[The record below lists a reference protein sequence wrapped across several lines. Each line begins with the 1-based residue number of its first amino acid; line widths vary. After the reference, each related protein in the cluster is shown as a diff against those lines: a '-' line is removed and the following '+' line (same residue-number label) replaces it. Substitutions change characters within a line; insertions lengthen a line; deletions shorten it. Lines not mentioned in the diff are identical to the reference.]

1 MKSGNIGSH
10 HKMSARNRGSFKLG
24 TVLLF
29 WISVQV
35 IDVQGREHLKGLCPY
50 RCHCRRLVVNCTNAD
65 INRPLSLPINTRTLI
80 LDGNRIDQL
89 TSTYFR
95 GLKNLQVLSIKSNNL
110 SSIDPTSFQGLPS
123 LQQVY
128 CGDNHLTSLH
138 PDTFKETRQLTLLS
152 LAGNALTLTAI
163 NDSLQYLGNLEKFF
177 LHR

>member
-1 MKSGNIGSH
+1 MSTWNSGCLSL
-10 HKMSARNRGSFKLG
+10 R
-24 TVLLF
+24 TVVVI
-29 WISVQV
+29 WICILQV
-35 IDVQGREHLKGLCPY
+35 MDVEGREHLKGLCPY

-80 LDGNRIDQL
+80 LDRNRIDRL

-95 GLKNLQVLSIKSNNL
+95 GLKNLEVLSIKSNNL
-110 SSIDPTSFQGLPS
+110 SSIDPTSFQGLSS
-123 LQQVY
+123 LNEVY
-128 CGDNHLTSLH
+128 VGDNSLTTLH